1 MSTPASSRPDG
12 SAPVDPLSTASIP
25 VLDSTASGPGA
36 VDRTGVV
43 VSVTLPGAD
52 DATVF
57 RADVAGRLPEPG
69 RQEPMDV
76 IRLVWHGRRRVPG
89 VMPGEWLRMRGR
101 IVDMAGVPTLHNPEF
116 ALVDAPA

>member
-1 MSTPASSRPDG
+1 MSPA
-12 SAPVDPLSTASIP
+12 TAATA
-25 VLDSTASGPGA
+25 VLPPAGR
-36 VDRTGVV
+36 VDRRGVV

-69 RQEPMDV
+69 RLDPLDV

-89 VMPGEWLRMRGR
+89 VMPGEWLRIRGR
-101 IVDMAGVPTLHNPEF
+101 LVEIDGVPTLHNPEF
-116 ALVDAPA
+116 DLVDGPAADR